1 MSDLMIGLSGL
12 NVARKAME
20 VIGNNIA
27 NASTEGYHRQELV
40 VEPVR
45 AAGVS
50 NVSVGR
56 GAEAT
61 GIRRLMDP
69 ILDREIRRQHPD
81 LGQVAQELATLT
93 SLENILGTLSGEG
106 LTTAMNRFFGALRE
120 LASQP
125 ENPALR
131 GAAVWAADVL
141 AAQFNTTG
149 DAIVGLQDHV
159 LREAQTTAGEIN
171 GLATQIADLNGRIE
185 ALFAQGVTDNTLLD
199 QRDQALT
206 ALAEL
211 ADITV
216 NDGEY
221 GSVTVRVWGTVAV
234 LRNRVTEIEVDY
246 AGEDL
251 IGVSAAGASNY
262 ESGLRG
268 GKLGGL
274 LALRNEILPD
284 VADRLD
290 ILAHEVAHGVNRRH
304 VQGVGTAG
312 SFTELIGWGLAEGT
326 LDGWDPPV
334 AAGALRLRVT
344 DTATGDITRHTLA
357 IDPATQDRD
366 DLVALFDAVPNL
378 SAELT
383 RDRLRITADA
393 GFTFDFLPAVG
404 PAPATSAVMGTAEVT
419 VGGNYTGASNQVI
432 TCTVVGTGQVGVT
445 DGLTLRVTD
454 AGGNVL
460 KEAVVGLGY
469 AEGDPIVLEDGLR
482 VAIGRGT
489 LNAGDTFTIDALA
502 DSDPS
507 DLLAAAGINCL
518 FEGTTA
524 RTLGVAAGL
533 REDAAGLA
541 TSLSGTGLDNLN
553 AARMADVADADV
565 AALGDMTL
573 TEGLTRLV
581 TDVGQWVSIREAR
594 YEGLAALVSQFK
606 SQRDDISGVDI
617 NDEAARLLLY
627 EQMFQGMA
635 KYLTVCQRAY
645 DYMMAIL

>member
-1 MSDLMIGLSGL
+1 M
-12 NVARKAME
+12 
-20 VIGNNIA
+20 
-27 NASTEGYHRQELV
+27 
-40 VEPVR
+40 
-45 AAGVS
+45 
-50 NVSVGR
+50 
-56 GAEAT
+56 
-61 GIRRLMDP
+61 
-69 ILDREIRRQHPD
+69 
-81 LGQVAQELATLT
+81 
-93 SLENILGTLSGEG
+93 
-106 LTTAMNRFFGALRE
+106 
-120 LASQP
+120 
-125 ENPALR
+125 
-131 GAAVWAADVL
+131 
-141 AAQFNTTG
+141 
-149 DAIVGLQDHV
+149 
-159 LREAQTTAGEIN
+159 
-171 GLATQIADLNGRIE
+171 
-185 ALFAQGVTDNTLLD
+185 
-199 QRDQALT
+199 
-206 ALAEL
+206 
-211 ADITV
+211 
-216 NDGEY
+216 
-221 GSVTVRVWGTVAV
+221 
-234 LRNRVTEIEVDY
+234 
-246 AGEDL
+246 
-251 IGVSAAGASNY
+251 
-262 ESGLRG
+262 
-268 GKLGGL
+268 
-274 LALRNEILPD
+274 
-284 VADRLD
+284 
-290 ILAHEVAHGVNRRH
+290 
-304 VQGVGTAG
+304 
-312 SFTELIGWGLAEGT
+312 
-326 LDGWDPPV
+326 
-334 AAGALRLRVT
+334 T